1 MRFSMSIG
9 PGEPAPPPPTA
20 PGPDGAAPGG
30 LSPDAVAA
38 AELRLLEAQLER
50 MRGMLF
56 GYSSL
61 FFATIRNWTFLSI
74 GLLVLGWSGILPAA
88 VVPVPFIVPFA
99 FLETGYLFWYTVFAR
114 RHAERLEQAINE
126 RLGRDVLVAHRLE
139 AAYFY
144 APDAPKIAALSF
156 GNPAGFMGAMTI
168 GYSAGAALVWLA
180 GLVSTNAFIHDN
192 LTPGF
197 GPSLPETLVVP
208 LAVAWTLVIAGYLAW
223 TFLRRPD
230 EERFLAVLRDA
241 YRLPQRPAVAA
252 PPEPAVPEPASDAP
266 AGPEPEP
273 PAVEPL
279 APGAS
284 APVPPPSPEDR

>member
-9 PGEPAPPPPTA
+9 PGEAGQPPATPRDVA
-20 PGPDGAAPGG
+20 PVGLTREAA
-30 LSPDAVAA
+30 AA

-61 FFATIRNWTFLSI
+61 FFSTIRNWTFLSI
-74 GLLVLGWSGILPAA
+74 GLLVLGWSGALPAA

-144 APDAPKIAALSF
+144 PPDAPKIAALSF
-156 GNPAGFMGAMTI
+156 GNPLGFMGAMTI
-168 GYSAGAALVWLA
+168 GYSVGAALLWLA
-180 GLVSTNAFIHDN
+180 GLVSTSAYLESVGGGLFAGG
-192 LTPGF
+192 LVG
-197 GPSLPETLVVP
+197 LVVP
-208 LAVAWTLVIAGYLAW
+208 AAIAWTAVIAAYLVW
-223 TFLRRPD
+223 SFLRRPD
-230 EERFLAVLRDA
+230 EERFLAVLRES
-241 YRLPQRPAVAA
+241 YRLPERSAA
-252 PPEPAVPEPASDAP
+252 PEPGS
-266 AGPEPEP
+266 AGP
-273 PAVEPL
+273 
-279 APGAS
+279 
-284 APVPPPSPEDR
+284 APVPASATQPVDAPSAEPLPSPEDR